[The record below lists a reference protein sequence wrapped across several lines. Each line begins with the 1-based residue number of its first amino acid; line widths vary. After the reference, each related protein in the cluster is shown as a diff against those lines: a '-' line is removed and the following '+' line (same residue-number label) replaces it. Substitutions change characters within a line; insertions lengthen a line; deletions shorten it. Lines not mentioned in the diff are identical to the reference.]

1 MSQANFNYENLV
13 SNSKIKTKTRNVNH
27 SIGTISEEEK
37 HLRTSSNLY
46 NIKTHSNAINN
57 SNLPEIKEK
66 SDKRKTFT
74 VNEGKVSSFENK
86 TLRSGSVQF
95 QINSVKNTKDNL
107 SKDVL
112 KFNEIAERQMNNLL
126 NGEFE
131 KSFINPDTLIRATN
145 KIYDNNIEKK
155 KHN

>member
-1 MSQANFNYENLV
+1 MSQANFNYENSI
-13 SNSKIKTKTRNVNH
+13 SNSKLKTKTRNVNH
-27 SIGTISEEEK
+27 SSGTITEDEK
-37 HLRTSSNLY
+37 HLKTSSNLY
-46 NIKTHSNAINN
+46 NLKTNSSGINN
-57 SNLPEIKEK
+57 ANLPEIKEK

-95 QINSVKNTKDNL
+95 QINSVKNNKDSL

-112 KFNEIAERQMNNLL
+112 KFNEMAERQMNNLL

-131 KSFINPDTLIRATN
+131 KSHINPDTLIRATN